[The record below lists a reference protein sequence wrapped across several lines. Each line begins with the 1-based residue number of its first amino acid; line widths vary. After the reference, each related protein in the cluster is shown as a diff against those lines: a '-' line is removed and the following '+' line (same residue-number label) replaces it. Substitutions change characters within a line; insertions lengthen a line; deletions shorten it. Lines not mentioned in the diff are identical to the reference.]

1 MTKRNLIRIKN
12 FIWDT
17 VSEGKN
23 PSSKRVAGCTGWIL
37 CLISSIVA
45 LFHLIPNP
53 DIIEMLFW
61 SSCALLG
68 LDSVTT
74 VFRPKPRNPNFTDLS
89 KDQQDIKKAE

>member
-1 MTKRNLIRIKN
+1 MNKRNLIRLKN

-37 CLISSIVA
+37 CLIASIIA
-45 LFHLIPNP
+45 LIRPIPNP

-61 SSCALLG
+61 ASCALLG
-68 LDSVTT
+68 IDSVSGI
-74 VFRPKPRNPNFTDLS
+74 FKPINRFSNGQ
-89 KDQQDIKKAE
+89 KG

>member
-1 MTKRNLIRIKN
+1 MNKRNLVRLKN

-23 PSSKRVAGCTGWIL
+23 PSSKRVAGCLGWIV
-37 CLISSIVA
+37 CLAASITA
-45 LFHLIPNP
+45 LIIPIPNP

-68 LDSVTT
+68 LDSVTGM
-74 VFRPKPRNPNFTDLS
+74 FKPLNRFSNGQKS
-89 KDQQDIKKAE
+89 

>member
-1 MTKRNLIRIKN
+1 MNKRNLIRLKN

-23 PSSKRVAGCTGWIL
+23 PSSKRVAGCLGWIV
-37 CLISSIVA
+37 CLSASIIA

-68 LDSVTT
+68 IDSVSGI
-74 VFRPKPRNPNFTDLS
+74 FKRPGNIN
-89 KDQQDIKKAE
+89 KDQNHIK